1 MAGAINPLKLKV
13 MKKNFNFAI
22 VNSSHH
28 FAQPFN
34 TREEAEKA
42 ILEIKETEEIWSDK
56 VRLIHV
62 DGRLV
67 RLTVYYGVHCWMY
80 DIKSYKQLIYYKN
93 YYPNLF

>member
-1 MAGAINPLKLKV
+1 

-28 FAQPFN
+28 FAKPFN

-42 ILEIKETEEIWSDK
+42 LLEIKETEEIWSDE

-80 DIKSYKQLIYYKN
+80 DIKSYKELIDYKN
-93 YYPNLF
+93 YYPHLF